1 MGKST
6 KILIFIVVGLLG
18 ITLLIEYVTPKKIDW
33 TEHYKISSKSPY
45 GLYILDNEIQ
55 YLFKESFIEKLN
67 VSPYEYFIEYLE
79 YGNSTFDGDLYSSFL
94 YIGNT
99 FELDINSFEKMTKFV
114 AEGNQVFISTYLFPQ
129 VFEDS
134 LKIKTK
140 EIFALEADSIAINTP
155 TFSQE
160 TTSSRHKDFV
170 KIYFED
176 LDSLNPST
184 VLGNIVYTEQETAQ
198 FKPNYIAKKYGK
210 GTIFLHLQP
219 IAFTNLHLLHKEDY
233 KYIEKVFQPLYNT
246 NIVWHN
252 KFFQDKKISSSPLR
266 FIKSQ
271 PALHWAWILMISG
284 IIVFILFNVKRKQ
297 RIVPVKKPIV
307 NTTVEF
313 TKTIGNLYYSEGN
326 HKDIINKI
334 ILYTLEKIRS
344 EYYLNTMNLD
354 ESFIEKLH
362 LKSGKDIK
370 VINKM
375 IYFMNKYR
383 ELDRNCNEED
393 IKILNTSI
401 ENFFNKK

>member
-18 ITLLIEYVTPKKIDW
+18 LALLVEYLTPKKLDW
-33 TEHYKISSKSPY
+33 TENYKISSKNPY
-45 GLYILDNEIQ
+45 GLYILDKEIQ
-55 YLFKESFIEKLN
+55 SLFRESFIEKLN
-67 VSPYEYFIEYLE
+67 TSPYEYFVDFLNYYSEDDFPSSYL
-79 YGNSTFDGDLYSSFL
+79 F
-94 YIGNT
+94 IGNT
-99 FELDINSFEKMTKFV
+99 IELDVHSFEKMSEFV
-114 AEGNQVFISTYLFPQ
+114 EKGNNVFISTYLLPQ
-129 VFEDS
+129 VIEDS

-140 EIFALEADSIAINTP
+140 EIFALESDSLTINTSN
-155 TFSQE
+155 FSQE
-160 TTSSRHKDFV
+160 THSSRHKDFV

-176 LDSLNPST
+176 LDTLNPST
-184 VLGNIVYTEQETAQ
+184 VLGNIVYNELDISQS
-198 FKPNYIAKKYGK
+198 KPNYIAKKYGN
-210 GTIFLHLQP
+210 GIFLLHLQP
-219 IAFTNLHLLHKEDY
+219 IAFTNLHLLHREDY
-233 KYIEKVFQPLYNT
+233 KYIEKVLQPLYNT
-246 NIVWHN
+246 NIAWHN
-252 KFFQDKKISSSPLR
+252 KFFQDKEISSSPLR

-271 PALHWAWILMISG
+271 PALYWAWVLILSG

-297 RIVPVKKPIV
+297 RIVPIKKPLI

-344 EYYLNTMNLD
+344 EYYLNTMDLD

-375 IYFMNKYR
+375 VYFMNKYR

-393 IKILNTSI
+393 IKILNTNI
-401 ENFFNKK
+401 ENFFNKN